1 MNYVITIVYIIQILY
16 NQQLIKAYQDFQFYD
31 YCMTFILHF
40 TPFMMKLSVQH
51 MGDTFLTLTKF
62 QLSYQTYH
70 FEFFPFSM
78 IERSG
83 SILFTTGKF
92 TRVDYLRI
100 KELDLP

>member
-1 MNYVITIVYIIQILY
+1 MPL
-16 NQQLIKAYQDFQFYD
+16 
-31 YCMTFILHF
+31 
-40 TPFMMKLSVQH
+40 MMKLSVHH

-62 QLSYQTYH
+62 RLSYQTYH
-70 FEFFPFSM
+70 FEIVPFSM
-78 IERSG
+78 NERSI

>member
-1 MNYVITIVYIIQILY
+1 MIFV
-16 NQQLIKAYQDFQFYD
+16 
-31 YCMTFILHF
+31 LHF
-40 TPFMMKLSVQH
+40 TSFMMKLLVLH

-62 QLSYQTYH
+62 HLSYQTYH
-70 FEFFPFSM
+70 FEFVPFSTVE
-78 IERSG
+78 ISV

>member
-1 MNYVITIVYIIQILY
+1 
-16 NQQLIKAYQDFQFYD
+16 
-31 YCMTFILHF
+31 MTFVLHF
-40 TPFMMKLSVQH
+40 MPFMIKLSVQH

-62 QLSYQTYH
+62 RLSYQTYH
-70 FEFFPFSM
+70 FEIFPFSM
-78 IERSG
+78 IKRSV

>member
-1 MNYVITIVYIIQILY
+1 
-16 NQQLIKAYQDFQFYD
+16 
-31 YCMTFILHF
+31 
-40 TPFMMKLSVQH
+40 
-51 MGDTFLTLTKF
+51 MGDTFLTITKF

-70 FEFFPFSM
+70 FEIVPFSM
-78 IERSG
+78 IERSI